1 MYMYVPTLL
10 YTSMIVYYTKTKERL
25 ELLVLQIAGSFPA
38 APSCRA
44 SRGRV
49 SDSAVRADHT
59 KRSLAHVQ
67 RFVHNICGQ
76 KTRCSRLPLAVQL
89 AHALDVRKP
98 LLKCQQKA

>member
-49 SDSAVRADHT
+49 SDHT